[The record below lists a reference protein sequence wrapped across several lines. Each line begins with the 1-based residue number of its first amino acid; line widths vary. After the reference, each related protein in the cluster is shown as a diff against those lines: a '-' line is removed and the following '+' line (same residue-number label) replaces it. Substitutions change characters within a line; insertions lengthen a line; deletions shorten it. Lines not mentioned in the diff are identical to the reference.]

1 LDGVIIVRRRCRAL
15 PIALL
20 VAAALFAMMLLAGCA
35 PQYVH
40 NACQQYGSAD
50 VDCHIGDVGSD
61 WRTAAREWGE
71 HPDCQ
76 LLRSGISNSSLR
88 KLCKRI
94 LAAYNAPPVQA
105 TPQYYLPLAAQAP
118 TR

>member
-1 LDGVIIVRRRCRAL
+1 MTTGKRRAL

-20 VAAALFAMMLLAGCA
+20 VALFAVMLIAGCA
-35 PQYVH
+35 PQYAH
-40 NACQQYGSAD
+40 NACQQYGSVD

-61 WRTAAREWGE
+61 WRTAARDWGE

-94 LAAYNAPPVQA
+94 LAAYNAPPVQG
-105 TPQYYLPLAAQAP
+105 TPHYYPPLARPAP
-118 TR
+118 KR